1 MIDQKLLERVKTHNF
16 TLKHISQ
23 AEFDKISN
31 INFILFVFW
40 LDKRNI
46 TVKKGHYRYTKDEQ
60 LTIYKEMAF
69 NHYIGIS
76 YMALSFLMSYENYDY
91 RQALYLLN
99 YYYYKVS
106 KKEVSDSFKQYFNDV
121 ISDDENV
128 KPDLQYI
135 LTDNLL
141 NSPSEKIN
149 ALKKVYAY
157 LTNRGFE
164 RYVIQNMISQKCL
177 MMDKNYNLCFITY
190 EDNAKTVVS
199 AITKKGTGKAVFKC
213 NYTAERYTGFYYAP
227 KNTDNPTE
235 LFVFES
241 CLDLFSFVQLVWQKK
256 IIINNPYCCISLNG
270 AYNQKYIYKVL
281 SQNLSIKAVICCL
294 DNDYSGM
301 LAIENIKKN
310 TVVNCYD
317 LQPMLKELTD
327 KNGGRLIKDWN
338 ESLKTSENVHFCV
351 EQFLGI

>member
-23 AEFDKISN
+23 AEIDKISN

-40 LDKRNI
+40 LDNGNI
-46 TVKKGHYRYTKDEQ
+46 TVKKGHFRYTKDEK

-69 NHYIGIS
+69 NHYMGIS
-76 YMALSFLMSYENYDY
+76 YMPLNFLMSYENYDY
-91 RQALYLLN
+91 RQSLYLLN

-106 KKEVSDSFKQYFNDV
+106 KKEISDSFKQYFDTV
-121 ISDDENV
+121 CGDDEKI

-141 NSPSEKIN
+141 NSPSEKAN
-149 ALKKVYAY
+149 ALKKIYAY

-164 RYVIQNMISQKCL
+164 RYVIQNMISQKWL
-177 MMDKNYNLCFITY
+177 MIDKNYNLCFITY
-190 EDNAKTVVS
+190 EDNEKNVVS
-199 AITKKGTGKAVFKC
+199 AITKKGMGKTVFKC

-227 KNTDNPTE
+227 KNTDNPTK

-241 CLDLFSFVQLVWQKK
+241 CLDLFSFVQLVWQKR

-281 SQNLSIKAVICCL
+281 NQHLSIKTVVCCL
-294 DNDYSGM
+294 DNDYSGIT
-301 LAIENIKKN
+301 ATERIKKN
-310 TVVNCYD
+310 TVVACYD
-317 LQPMLKELTD
+317 LRPILKDLTN
-327 KNGGRLIKDWN
+327 KNNGQLVKDWN
-338 ESLKTSENVHFCV
+338 DALKMSGSICFDV